1 MTVTE
6 LQELFKTQLDTGAK
20 KLFYMTVQDGDEP
33 GQLTASILKH
43 DTELGTFD
51 DLLASLSGYT
61 YQETVGNANWPRF
74 VKDTQ

>member
-1 MTVTE
+1 MTATQ
-6 LQELFKTQLDTGAK
+6 LQELFETQLATGAK
-20 KLFYMTVQDGDEP
+20 KLFYMTVQPGSEV

-51 DLLASLSGYT
+51 DLLTSLSGYT